1 MKSISKHIISGE
13 FTDNFRSDAL
23 FLKKK
28 NVMCLRIKR
37 FTMFYLKNLLLQR
50 LEETLQEELRF
61 RLYFNIK
68 CSTDFLYKE
77 NNI

>member
-1 MKSISKHIISGE
+1 MKSISKHIFSGE

-28 NVMCLRIKR
+28 IPFVSKNKKIK
-37 FTMFYLKNLLLQR
+37 MFYLKNLLLQR